1 MLKKI
6 RIFAAT
12 FFIITITLLFLDFT
26 GTVHAYLGWCAKIQF
41 VPVLLVANIAIAL
54 GVILITRLFG
64 RIYCSVL
71 CPLGIFQDVVSW
83 LAGRG
88 KKNRFS
94 YRSPRKAFVILRY
107 ALFATFA
114 LSVFLGVASGFVS
127 LLEPYSAFGRMVSQ
141 ILGPVYKYG
150 NNLLAYFAERVDNY
164 AFYSEDIWLKSMTAL
179 IVAMLTFAIVGIFA
193 WKSGRGYCN
202 SICPVGAFLGLFS
215 NSVFKLRIDK
225 EKCKHCGICAK
236 NCKAACI
243 DINREKIDYLRC
255 VSCFNC
261 TQCCP
266 TGAIKYRHSL
276 PKSPDKLT
284 NDGLARRN
292 LLVGTTLLA
301 SGFVT
306 RVVASDGGLAPLE
319 NKKIP
324 KRSRPIIPPGA
335 GSYRNFHDRCTGC
348 QLCVSVCPNQ
358 VLRPNILK
366 PNMSYERGYCRPECV
381 KCSQVCP
388 TGAIH
393 PITVVEKSSIQ
404 IGTAVWNQEFCIV
417 NRDKVACD
425 LCARK
430 CPTAAIEMIPQNSE
444 DSASL
449 KIPMIDSYR
458 CIGCGACEHL
468 CPSRPHSAIYVEGVE
483 THKEV

>member
-1 MLKKI
+1 
-6 RIFAAT
+6 
-12 FFIITITLLFLDFT
+12 
-26 GTVHAYLGWCAKIQF
+26 
-41 VPVLLVANIAIAL
+41 
-54 GVILITRLFG
+54 
-64 RIYCSVL
+64 
-71 CPLGIFQDVVSW
+71 
-83 LAGRG
+83 
-88 KKNRFS
+88 
-94 YRSPRKAFVILRY
+94 
-107 ALFATFA
+107 
-114 LSVFLGVASGFVS
+114 
-127 LLEPYSAFGRMVSQ
+127 
-141 ILGPVYKYG
+141 
-150 NNLLAYFAERVDNY
+150 
-164 AFYSEDIWLKSMTAL
+164 
-179 IVAMLTFAIVGIFA
+179 
-193 WKSGRGYCN
+193 
-202 SICPVGAFLGLFS
+202 
-215 NSVFKLRIDK
+215 
-225 EKCKHCGICAK
+225 
-236 NCKAACI
+236 
-243 DINREKIDYLRC
+243 
-255 VSCFNC
+255 
-261 TQCCP
+261 
-266 TGAIKYRHSL
+266 L

-358 VLRPNILK
+358 VLCPNILK

-381 KCSQVCP
+381 KCSQICP

-449 KIPMIDSYR
+449 KIPMIASYR